1 MSHPSRSKRSE
12 HQYISDYHKHHEAL
26 PIVDPIYRYMHSR
39 PHERLL
45 HKRRGIFDRVIQYL
59 PVTHKP
65 HVPRYES

>member
-1 MSHPSRSKRSE
+1 
-12 HQYISDYHKHHEAL
+12 
-26 PIVDPIYRYMHSR
+26 MHSR

-65 HVPRYES
+65 HVPRYESLMSGEKGAMWTDAWPLPDPKTPIALTSITATHV